1 MTSKKNIIPVEDV
14 KRLFDY
20 RADGAL
26 IWRERPL
33 SDFATERA
41 WKIWNR
47 RFSGAEAGYING
59 KGYRYVRITLDG
71 KTRQYKAHRLVFAW
85 HNGVFPAEEIDHKN
99 HDKLDNKIENLRAVS
114 RAENNR
120 NASLRFDS
128 TTGVCG
134 VYWYKRDKKWMA
146 HIQIDKKK
154 INLGYFEDFDD
165 AVAARKSAEKKFG
178 FHRRHGLA
186 Q

>member
-26 IWRERPL
+26 IWRERPR
-33 SDFATERA
+33 SDFTSERT
-41 WKIWNR
+41 WKTWNTL
-47 RFSGAEAGYING
+47 FSGVEAGG
-59 KGYRYVRITLDG
+59 VKRDGYRHVRITLG
-71 KTRQYKAHRLVFAW
+71 EKSRHYMAHRLVFAW
-85 HNGVFPAEEIDHKN
+85 HRGCWPEAQIDHIDHN
-99 HDKLDNKIENLRAVS
+99 RLNNQISNLRAVS
-114 RAENNR
+114 HAENLR
-120 NASLRFDS
+120 NKSLYANS
-128 TTGVCG
+128 SSGVTGVG
-134 VYWYKRDKKWMA
+134 WHKRSRKWRARIMVNRKLI
-146 HIQIDKKK
+146 H
-154 INLGYFEDFDD
+154 LGLFDNFEN